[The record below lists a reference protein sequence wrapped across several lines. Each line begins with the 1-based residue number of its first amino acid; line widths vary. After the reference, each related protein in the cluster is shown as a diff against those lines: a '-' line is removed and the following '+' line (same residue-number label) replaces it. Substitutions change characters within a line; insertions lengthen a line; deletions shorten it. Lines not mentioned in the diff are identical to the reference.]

1 MSQTHRKD
9 GGLIDQDKT
18 ITFTFN
24 GQILRGCEGDT
35 WHLRYLPTTNTW
47 SVGPLSITVHAES

>member
-35 WHLRYLPTTNTW
+35 SGICATCQQQTPGR
-47 SVGPLSITVHAES
+47 